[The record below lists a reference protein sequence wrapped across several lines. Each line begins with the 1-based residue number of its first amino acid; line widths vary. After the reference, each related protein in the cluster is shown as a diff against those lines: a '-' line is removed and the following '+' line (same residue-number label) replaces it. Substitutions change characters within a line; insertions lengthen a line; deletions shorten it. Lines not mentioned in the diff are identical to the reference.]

1 MTRIGPYEIVAE
13 IGRGGM
19 GIVFRAVDPVIGR
32 PVAVKTIR
40 LDDLTDP
47 KEKAWLRERLFREA
61 QSAGILSHPNIVAI
75 YQIAEQD
82 ELAYIAME
90 FVGGPNLDQVLSEF
104 AKSASCYSRQRAEKR
119 KL

>member
-82 ELAYIAME
+82 ELGI
-90 FVGGPNLDQVLSEF
+90 LI
-104 AKSASCYSRQRAEKR
+104 
-119 KL
+119 